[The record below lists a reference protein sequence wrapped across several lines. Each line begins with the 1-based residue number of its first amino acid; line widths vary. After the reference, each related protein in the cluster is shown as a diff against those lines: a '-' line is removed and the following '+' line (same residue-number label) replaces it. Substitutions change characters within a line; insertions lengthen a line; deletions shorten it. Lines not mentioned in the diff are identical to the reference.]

1 MHTFQKLLMVP
12 ACMLVLAGCSR
23 ESRIDKALK
32 KGEELLAAG
41 KYAEAELEFKTAQQT
56 PQPQPRAVVGL
67 GEVYFNQGRLE
78 RAAAFLNKAKE
89 MLPDDANVRM
99 KLGMCQ
105 LSLRQTAEARSSARF
120 VLERLPGNPDAPL
133 LLADTSQNGPEV
145 EESRAILQ
153 ALPPPAHDGAPAVTG
168 LAMLALKEKNFELAE
183 TLIARAR
190 AADPRYY
197 ATFVAQTLLH
207 LSRNELE
214 KADAS
219 LQAVAE
225 HAPNRVMHEVRWAAF
240 KLQRKDSA
248 GARKI
253 LEDVVQRRPDYVP
266 AVLALAHLENSEG
279 KAEAAL
285 ELANKAIAT
294 ESVSVE
300 AMLLAAQIRL
310 DRQEWDAAIVD
321 FERLITYWPRSP
333 VAYHGLARAM
343 AAKNELNRAIVSLT
357 TAMEL
362 DPTFFPAVLL
372 FSELHLRRNDP
383 APAEAPLRRLLQS
396 RADFAPGWE
405 RLAEVLKA
413 QGRNDEAWRIY
424 DALVKAAPNNATLVF
439 RRGELAVRLGR
450 TTDAKTDLTKALEL
464 DKTQLGALEL
474 LIGIAFGAKQG
485 PEALRLAQASVQA
498 NPQSARPQLIL
509 ARVHLTLKEAD
520 KAEAALKRAIELEPD
535 TSEPYLALAQF
546 LGSTQKHE
554 GAVASLETLLA
565 KNPKSAQALLLKGM
579 LLEAKKD
586 FPGARSAYEGLLAA
600 DPQSWLALNNLAYIQ
615 LDHFKDP
622 AKAREYAAKAREVA
636 PGNPAVADTL
646 GWSLSRL
653 SQYAQAE
660 PLLKEALA
668 GLPDNPEVLYHVG
681 VNSYY
686 LGQEDAARKAL
697 QQALNLA
704 PEFAHAAE
712 AKARLAILDFDPAK
726 AGAEVRKLIETEL
739 SARKDDPLLLS
750 RLALLQERAGE
761 LKEALASWQAAAAAS
776 PTNAGFALGIV
787 RILEAQGEGEK
798 ALDAAKAARK
808 VASADPDVARAL
820 GRIASRQGQ
829 HSWGLSLLREAARGR
844 PGVPEVQL
852 DLAEGAAAA
861 GDHREA
867 ESALQELVQSHA
879 AHPLA
884 KEAAVLRTFL
894 TAGESGK
901 PAPAGLEERRKAAPR
916 SAWVLWAD
924 GKLAEK
930 AGDAAKARA
939 AYEQLLAAYPEHQM
953 GQQRLAVLWSAVT
966 DADAK
971 RTLEYAT
978 KSRERFP
985 DDSEVAKALGVVLF
999 RQGNFN
1005 RAATL
1010 LGEAAQKRE
1019 KDADLQRYLGLAL
1032 RQVKRPSDAR
1042 KALETALAL
1051 KLSGEAAEEVRR
1063 ALEELKAAESQS

>member
-12 ACMLVLAGCSR
+12 ACLLVLAGCSR

-56 PQPQPRAVVGL
+56 PQPQPRALVGL
-67 GEVYFNQGRLE
+67 GEVYLNQGRLD
-78 RAAAFLNKAKE
+78 RASAFLAKAKE
-89 MLPDDANVRM
+89 LLPDDVDVRL

-105 LSLRQTAEARSSARF
+105 LSLRQPAEARSAARF
-120 VLERLPGNPDAPL
+120 VLERRPADPEAPL

-145 EESRAILQ
+145 EESRAILK
-153 ALPPPAHDGAPAVTG
+153 ALPAPAVNGAPALAG
-168 LAMLALKEKNFELAE
+168 QAMLALKEKKYDEADA
-183 TLIARAR
+183 LITRAR
-190 AADPRYY
+190 AADAKYY
-197 ATFVAQTLLH
+197 AINSAQALLH
-207 LSRNELE
+207 LARNEPE
-214 KADAS
+214 KADAA
-219 LQAVAE
+219 LQAVTE
-225 HAPNRVMHEVRWAAF
+225 TAPNRVMHEVRWAAF
-240 KLQRKDSA
+240 KLQQKDVA
-248 GARKI
+248 AARRI
-253 LEDVVQRRPDYVP
+253 LEGVVQRRGDYVP
-266 AVLALAHLENSEG
+266 ALLALAHLENSEQ
-279 KAEAAL
+279 KADVAL
-285 ELANKAIAT
+285 ELANKAVAT
-294 ESVSVE
+294 EPFGGE
-300 AMLLAAQIRL
+300 AILLAGQIKL
-310 DRQEWDAAIVD
+310 QRQDWDGAIVE
-321 FERLITYWPRSP
+321 FERLLSLFPNNP
-333 VAYHGLARAM
+333 MAHFHLARAHVG
-343 AAKNELNRAIVSLT
+343 KGELNKAIVSLQ
-357 TAMEL
+357 TAIGI
-362 DPTFFPAVLL
+362 DPAYPPPVIL
-372 FSELHLRRNDP
+372 FSTLHLRKGEP

-396 RADFAPGWE
+396 RADFSPAWE
-405 RLAEVLKA
+405 QLGEVLRA
-413 QGRNDEAWRIY
+413 LGRNDEAWRVY
-424 DALVKAAPNNATLVF
+424 DALLKAAPQNAGWTF
-439 RRGELAVRLGR
+439 RRGELSVRLGR
-450 TTDAKTDLTKALEL
+450 ATDAKTDLTKALEL

-474 LIGIAFGAKQG
+474 LIGIAFGANQG

-535 TSEPYLALAQF
+535 ASEPYLALAQF
-546 LGSTQKHE
+546 YGSTQKHD

-586 FPGARSAYEGLLAA
+586 YAGARTAYEGLLAA

-622 AKAREYAAKAREVA
+622 SKAREYAAKAREVA

-653 SQYAQAE
+653 GQYAQAE

-668 GLPDNPEVLYHVG
+668 GLPDNPEVLFHLG

-686 LGQEDAARKAL
+686 LGQEEAARKAL
-697 QQALNLA
+697 QQALKLA
-704 PEFAHAAE
+704 PDFAHAAE

-739 SARKDDPLLLS
+739 NARKDDPLLLS

-776 PTNAGFALGIV
+776 PTNASFALGIV

-798 ALDAAKAARK
+798 ALEAAKAARK
-808 VASADPDVARAL
+808 IASADPDVARAL
-820 GRIASRQGQ
+820 GRLASRQGQ

-867 ESALQELVQSHA
+867 ESALQELVQRHA

-884 KEAAVLRTFL
+884 KEAASLRTFL
-894 TAGESGK
+894 TAGEAGK
-901 PAPAGLEERRKAAPR
+901 PAPTALEERRKAAPR

-924 GKLAEK
+924 GRLAEK
-930 AGDAAKARA
+930 AGDAVKARA
-939 AYEQLLAAYPEHQM
+939 AYEQLLTAYPEHQM
-953 GQQRLAVLWSAVT
+953 GQQRLAVLWAGGS

-971 RTLEYAT
+971 RSLEYAT

-985 DDSEVAKALGVVLF
+985 DDPEVAKALGVVLF

-1032 RQVKRPSDAR
+1032 RQAKRPSDAR

>member
-1 MHTFQKLLMVP
+1 MYTFQKLLLVS
-12 ACMLVLAGCSR
+12 ACALLLAGCSR

-41 KYAEAELEFKTAQQT
+41 KYAEAELEFKIAQQT
-56 PQPQPRAVVGL
+56 PQPQPRALVGL
-67 GEVYFNQGRLE
+67 GEVYFNQGRLD
-78 RAAAFLNKAKE
+78 RASAFFGKAKE
-89 MLPDDANVRM
+89 FLPDDVDVRL

-105 LSLRQTAEARSSARF
+105 LSLRQPADARSAARF
-120 VLERLPGNPDAPL
+120 VLERRPTDPEAPL

-145 EESRAILQ
+145 EESRAILK
-153 ALPPPAHDGAPAVTG
+153 ALPGPALQGAPA
-168 LAMLALKEKNFELAE
+168 LAGQVMLALKEKKLEEAE
-183 TLIARAR
+183 ALLARAR
-190 AADPRYY
+190 AADAKYY
-197 ATFVAQTLLH
+197 ATNSAQALLY
-207 LSRNELE
+207 LARNEPE
-214 KADAS
+214 KASAAM
-219 LQAVAE
+219 QAMAE
-225 HAPNRVMHEVRWAAF
+225 SAPNRVMHEVRWAAF
-240 KLQRKDSA
+240 RLQQKDPI

-253 LEDVVQRRPDYVP
+253 LEAAISRRPDYLP
-266 AVLALAHLENSEG
+266 GLMALAHLENSDG
-279 KAEAAL
+279 KGDAAL
-285 ELANKAIAT
+285 ELANRAIAV
-294 ESVSVE
+294 EPFSGE
-300 AMLLAAQIRL
+300 AMLLAGQIKLARK
-310 DRQEWDAAIVD
+310 DWDGAVVE
-321 FERLITYWPRSP
+321 FERLLSYFQNNPM
-333 VAYHGLARAM
+333 AHFQLARALEG
-343 AAKNELNRAIVSLT
+343 KGEVNRAIVSLL
-357 TAMEL
+357 TAINL
-362 DPTFFPAVLL
+362 DPNYPPPVLL
-372 FSELHLRRNDP
+372 YGTLHLRKGEP
-383 APAEAPLRRLLQS
+383 APAEAPLRRLLQA
-396 RADFAPGWE
+396 RADYSPGWE
-405 RLAEVLKA
+405 QLGEVLRA
-413 QGRNDEAWRIY
+413 LGRLEEASRIY
-424 DALVKAAPNNATLVF
+424 DALVKAAPKNAPWVF
-439 RRGELAVRLGR
+439 RRGELLARLGR
-450 TTDAKTDLTKALEL
+450 VPEAKADLTMAVQL
-464 DKTQLGALEL
+464 DQNQLGALEL
-474 LIGIAFGAKQG
+474 LIAMAFEAKQG
-485 PEALRLAQASVQA
+485 AEALRLALGSVEA
-498 NPQSARPQLIL
+498 NPRSARAQMLL
-509 ARVHLTLKEAD
+509 ARVHLTRKEPAE
-520 KAEAALKRAIELEPD
+520 AEAALKRAVELEPEA
-535 TSEPYLALAQF
+535 SEPYLALAQF
-546 LGSTQKHE
+546 YGSTQKHD
-554 GAVASLETLLA
+554 GAVASLEALLA

-586 FPGARSAYEGLLAA
+586 WPGARGAYEGLLAA
-600 DPQSWLALNNLAYIQ
+600 DPQSWLALNNLAYIN
-615 LDHFKDP
+615 LDHFKDA

-653 SQYAQAE
+653 GQYPQAE

-686 LGQEDAARKAL
+686 LGQEEAARKAL
-697 QQALNLA
+697 QQALKLA

-739 SARKDDPLLLS
+739 STRKDDPLLLS

-761 LKEALASWQAAAAAS
+761 LKEALASWQAASAAS

-798 ALDAAKAARK
+798 ALEAAKAARK
-808 VASADPDVARAL
+808 VAAADPDVARAL
-820 GRIASRQGQ
+820 GRIAGRQGQ

-852 DLAEGAAAA
+852 DLAAGAAAA

-867 ESALQELVQSHA
+867 ESALREVVERHA

-884 KEAAVLRTFL
+884 REARALQTL
-894 TAGESGK
+894 LAAGETGSG
-901 PAPAGLEERRKAAPR
+901 APLALEEQRKLAPR

-930 AGDAAKARA
+930 AGDAAKARV
-939 AYEQLLAAYPEHQM
+939 AYEQLLTAFPEHQM
-953 GQQRLAVLWSAVT
+953 GQQRLAVLWSAVA

-1019 KDADLQRYLGLAL
+1019 SDAEVQRYLGLAL
-1032 RQVKRPSDAR
+1032 RQIKRPGEAR
-1042 KALETALAL
+1042 RALQKALEL
-1051 KLSGEAAEEVRR
+1051 KLEGEAADEVRR
-1063 ALEELKAAESQS
+1063 ALEELKATEGRS

>member
-1 MHTFQKLLMVP
+1 MFQKLL
-12 ACMLVLAGCSR
+12 LVVTSLLLFAGCSR
-23 ESRIDKALK
+23 GSRVEKALK
-32 KGEELLAAG
+32 RGEELLAAG

-56 PQPQPRAVVGL
+56 PQPQPRALVGL
-67 GEVYFNQGRLE
+67 GEIYFNQGRLD
-78 RAAAFLNKAKE
+78 RAAAFLSKAKE
-89 MLPDDANVRM
+89 LLPDDVDVRL

-105 LSLRQTAEARSSARF
+105 LSLRQPAEARSAARF
-120 VLERLPGNPDAPL
+120 VLERRPADPEAPL
-133 LLADTSQNGPEV
+133 LLADSCQNASEA
-145 EESRAILQ
+145 EEARSILSG
-153 ALPPPAHDGAPAVTG
+153 LPAPAASGAPVLVAQ
-168 LAMLALKEKNFELAE
+168 AMLALKEKKIEEAEALLARSAE
-183 TLIARAR
+183 AK
-190 AADPRYY
+190 YY
-197 ATFVAQTLLH
+197 ATHSARALIH
-207 LSRNELE
+207 ISRDEGE
-214 KADAS
+214 KADAA

-225 HAPNRVMHEVRWAAF
+225 TAPNPVMHEVRWAAF
-240 KLQRKDSA
+240 KVQRKDAA
-248 GARKI
+248 GARRI
-253 LEDVVQRRPDYVP
+253 LEGVVGRRPDYVP
-266 AVLALAHLENSEG
+266 GLLALAHLENGEG
-279 KAEAAL
+279 KQEAAL
-285 ELANKAIAT
+285 ELARKAAAT
-294 ESVSVE
+294 ETFNAE
-300 AMLLAAQIRL
+300 AILLAGQILLARA
-310 DRQEWDAAIVD
+310 DWDAAVVE
-321 FERLITYWPRSP
+321 FERLLSYFPRNP
-333 VAYHGLARAM
+333 LGHHYLARAM
-343 AAKNELNRAIVSLT
+343 VGKGELNRAITSLSS
-357 TAMEL
+357 AIEL
-362 DPTFFPAVLL
+362 DPAFIPSVIL
-372 FSELHLRRNDP
+372 FSQIHLRKNDP

-396 RADFAPGWE
+396 RGDLAAGWE
-405 RLAEVLKA
+405 QLGEVLKA
-413 QGRNDEAWRIY
+413 LGRTDEAWRVY
-424 DALVKAAPNNATLVF
+424 ESLVKSVPQNALYLF
-439 RRGELAVRLGR
+439 RLGELSLRLGR
-450 TTDAKTDLTKALEL
+450 ATESQAFLVRAMEL

-474 LIGIAFGAKQG
+474 LIGIAFRANQGA
-485 PEALRLAQASVQA
+485 EALRLAQSSVQA
-498 NPQSARPQLIL
+498 NPQRARPQLIM
-509 ARVHLTLKEAD
+509 ARVHLTLKEPEQ
-520 KAEAALKRAIELEPD
+520 AEAALKRAIELEPEA
-535 TSEPYLALAQF
+535 SEPYLALAQF
-546 LGSTQKHE
+546 YGSIQKHD
-554 GAVASLETLLA
+554 GAVASLEGLLA

-586 FPGARSAYEGLLAA
+586 FPGARAAYESLLAA
-600 DPQSWLALNNLAYIQ
+600 DPQSWFALNNLAYIQ
-615 LDHFKDP
+615 LDHFKDA
-622 AKAREYAAKAREVA
+622 AKARDYAAKAREVA
-636 PGNPAVADTL
+636 PNNPAVADTL

-653 SQYAQAE
+653 GQYAQAE

-668 GLPDNPEVLYHVG
+668 GLPDNPEVLFHLG

-686 LGQEDAARKAL
+686 LGQEEAARKAL
-697 QQALNLA
+697 QQALKLA
-704 PEFAHAAE
+704 PDFAHAAE

-739 SARKDDPLLLS
+739 SSRKDDPLLLS

-776 PTNAGFALGIV
+776 PTNASFALGIV

-798 ALDAAKAARK
+798 ALEAAKAARK

-867 ESALQELVQSHA
+867 ETALQELVQSHA

-884 KEAAVLRTFL
+884 KEAAALRTFL
-894 TAGESGK
+894 TAGEAGK
-901 PAPAGLEERRKAAPR
+901 PAPAALEERRKAAPR

-985 DDSEVAKALGVVLF
+985 DDPEVAKALGVVLF